1 MSNEA
6 LLFMF
11 LIFGICIGGFAY
23 SLYLSYKN
31 K

>member
-1 MSNEA
+1 MTTDA
-6 LLFMF
+6 LLFMI
-11 LIFGICIGGFAY
+11 LIFGICLGGFAY